1 MELNEYQ
8 AAAKKT
14 AVYPNAGSNII
25 YPTLGLVGEAGET
38 ANKVK
43 KILRDGG
50 GKMSEEAREAIKEE
64 LGDILWY
71 VSQLAVELSTSF
83 EEIASGNLEKLAS
96 RQERD
101 VLGGSGD
108 RR

>member
-14 AVYPNAGSNII
+14 AIYPNAGNNII
-25 YPTLGLVGEAGET
+25 YPTLGLIGEAGEV

-43 KILRDGG
+43 KIIRDGG
-50 GKMSEEAREAIKEE
+50 GKISEEARETIKEE

-71 VSQLAVELSTSF
+71 VSQLAIELRVPLD
-83 EEIASGNLEKLAS
+83 EIAAGNLKKLSS
-96 RQERD
+96 RQKRA

>member
-1 MELNEYQ
+1 M
-8 AAAKKT
+8 
-14 AVYPNAGSNII
+14 
-25 YPTLGLVGEAGET
+25 
-38 ANKVK
+38 K
-43 KILRDGG
+43 KILRDDG
-50 GKMSEEAREAIKEE
+50 GKMSEEVREAIKEE